1 LVGEAPPRARR
12 RLSRGCGCALVAVA
26 VLVILLVVLA
36 TQALASPDLGPPPGG
51 SDDGADQTA
60 IAVRLGSSLA
70 TQLLAGE
77 HGHVDLSEHDL
88 TVLVREHDPDPQR
101 FQSPEVRVRGSQ
113 VVIDAHTPF
122 GPFTVVAV
130 ARMALAR
137 LVDASGPRVAA
148 TFQATQVGNLG
159 LPDQVTSALQDRV
172 QQAFNLQDLLSASPV
187 LSLARQA
194 LECVRVSDGLVR
206 LGFHRPG
213 AAEDPQACG

>member
-1 LVGEAPPRARR
+1 VVEPPVVKRR
-12 RLSRGCGCALVAVA
+12 RLRRGCGCALAA
-26 VLVILLVVLA
+26 AALLVILVVVLA
-36 TQALASPDLGPPPGG
+36 VQALASPDLGPAPGG
-51 SDDGADQTA
+51 TDDGSDQTA
-60 IAVRLGSSLA
+60 IAVRLGGSLA

-77 HGHVDLSEHDL
+77 HGHVDLSERDL
-88 TVLVREHDPDPQR
+88 TVLVREHDPDSER
-101 FQSPEVRVRGSQ
+101 FQDPEVRVRGSQ
-113 VVIDAHTPF
+113 VVIDARTPF

-137 LVDASGPRVAA
+137 LVDANGPRVSG

-172 QQAFNLQDLLSASPV
+172 QQAFDLQDLLTASPI

-194 LECVRVSDGLVR
+194 LECVRVGDGVVR

-213 AAEDPQACG
+213 AVEQPQACG